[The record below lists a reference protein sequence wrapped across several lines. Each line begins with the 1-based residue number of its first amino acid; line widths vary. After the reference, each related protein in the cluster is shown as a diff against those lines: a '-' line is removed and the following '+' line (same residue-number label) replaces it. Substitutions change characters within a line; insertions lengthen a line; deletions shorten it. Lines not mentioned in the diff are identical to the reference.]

1 MKSRLKSPIYRDGM
15 LFCPY
20 CRMPLLTVEETHLKL
35 KCAVCQKPLGKFPI
49 STLKK
54 MFDDFP
60 KDLAKEWKLEMEAR
74 KRLSRDKPQPS
85 KNLSK

>member
-1 MKSRLKSPIYRDGM
+1 MESKLKSPIYSEGM

-20 CRMPLLTVEETHLKL
+20 CRSPLLSIEEAHFKF
-35 KCAVCQKPLGKFPI
+35 KCAVCQKPLGKLAI

-60 KDLAKEWKLEMEAR
+60 KELAKEWLLEGRERR
-74 KRLSRDKPQPS
+74 KFS
-85 KNLSK
+85 